1 MATAQAGRARRN
13 PAAIGTGLVL
23 LHFVVWPSA
32 SETTIRRAADTDLT
46 ALAALRR
53 ETGTEQDGGHPGPD
67 FDPGFEERFAAWFAR
82 ESSRRITWLAEADG
96 RLVGAMGLAVFE
108 RMPRPGRAPTR
119 WGYLSNAFVLAE
131 YRNRGIGS
139 QLLAAILAHAG
150 EHDFAR
156 VVLSPSDRSIPFYQR
171 AGFAPANELLVWHP

>member
-1 MATAQAGRARRN
+1 
-13 PAAIGTGLVL
+13 V
-23 LHFVVWPSA
+23 

-53 ETGTEQDGGHPGPD
+53 ETGIEQDGGHAGPD
-67 FDPGFEERFAAWFAR
+67 FEERFAGWFAR

-131 YRNRGIGS
+131 YRNQGIGS
-139 QLLAAILAHAG
+139 QLLAAIQAHAR

-156 VVLSPSDRSIPFYQR
+156 VVLSPSDRSVPFYQR
-171 AGFAPANELLVWHP
+171 AGFVPATELLVWHPPG